1 MDQETKGFLWL
12 AGGCF
17 WGVEAYISKISGVLK
32 TNVGYANGH
41 TEKPTYDEV
50 CSGTT
55 GHVET
60 VYVEYDRQQLE
71 LSTLLHYFFTVINP
85 TTLNQQG
92 YDVGTQYR
100 TGIYYEDI
108 ADKAVIEQIIC
119 QEQLKYEIPIVT
131 EVLPLLNYYVAEEY
145 HQKYLQKNPKGYCH
159 INLNQTPDQL

>member
-17 WGVEAYISKISGVLK
+17 WGVEAYIEKISGVLK

-41 TEKPTYDEV
+41 TENPTYEEV

-60 VYVEYDRQQLE
+60 VYVEYDRQQLK

-100 TGIYYEDI
+100 TGIYYKDI
-108 ADKAVIEQIIC
+108 ADKAVIEELIC
-119 QEQLKYEIPIVT
+119 QEQLKYKIPIVT